1 MMTCG
6 SNIPNGSQPN
16 GKSPT
21 CDSYEARLLALLD
34 GLTER
39 EPKKSPGDP
48 SRSADRMTVCIKQQT
63 IERGMEA
70 KFSKLPTKGLG
81 R

>member
-48 SRSADRMTVCIKQQT
+48 SRI
-63 IERGMEA
+63 G
-70 KFSKLPTKGLG
+70 
-81 R
+81 